1 MLLKRQHTPHFI
13 FASPNIPNPQ
23 VYLRL
28 MNDVIENGDENKLAS
43 TFSPVIQVKFLMDFN
58 EGKVSIYNDKT
69 GRTIPVISINDE
81 NARLNKMLLLFEH
94 NNSQLPP
101 EKRSQTIVYYN
112 GRAKAIEAARIYAE
126 SPYVMEKQDAE
137 LEALSKDITQEVHGD
152 YYLAGMIKKGVAY
165 HIGYLPA
172 AIRIR
177 IESLFQAGKITAM
190 FCTSTLLEG
199 VNLPADNLFIT
210 DNKRYESGRFQK
222 SHRACGPYQL

>member
-101 EKRSQTIVYYN
+101 EKSRRRLYTIMDEQ
-112 GRAKAIEAARIYAE
+112 R
-126 SPYVMEKQDAE
+126 Q
-137 LEALSKDITQEVHGD
+137 
-152 YYLAGMIKKGVAY
+152 
-165 HIGYLPA
+165 
-172 AIRIR
+172 
-177 IESLFQAGKITAM
+177 
-190 FCTSTLLEG
+190 
-199 VNLPADNLFIT
+199 
-210 DNKRYESGRFQK
+210 
-222 SHRACGPYQL
+222 

>member
-1 MLLKRQHTPHFI
+1 MSGLLLRFYFLDEAHKLSGKNSRGPFYYKVVDMLLKRRHTPHFI
-13 FASPNIPNPQ
+13 FDSPNIPNPP

-69 GRTIPVISINDE
+69 GRTIPVIAINDE
-81 NARLNKMLLLFEH
+81 NARLNKMLPLFEH

-126 SPYVMEKQDAE
+126 SSHVVEKHDAE
-137 LEALSKDITQEVHGD
+137 LEALSKDITQEVHG
-152 YYLAGMIKKGVAY
+152 
-165 HIGYLPA
+165 
-172 AIRIR
+172 
-177 IESLFQAGKITAM
+177 E
-190 FCTSTLLEG
+190 LL
-199 VNLPADNLFIT
+199 
-210 DNKRYESGRFQK
+210 SGRNDK
-222 SHRACGPYQL
+222 ERCSISYRLSACSYSYTNRVFISSR